1 MIPERHRLPST
12 IVIPFLAAL
21 LVAGVLAG
29 CAGDEEGVTSQH
41 TGPQTARQ
49 LVPEQQIFDYR
60 FIETRDASRQWVLES
75 AEMLKYPGQEDM
87 VLVDLKMDF
96 YRAGAYH
103 STLTADS
110 GRANQLTRNVHAW
123 GDVVV
128 VTEDGRKLETEELFF
143 DNEREIIHNE
153 VFDRLTR
160 DGDVVTG
167 IGLEASPDLEY
178 IELKEN
184 VQAQVGDEDSGGG
197 AGDR

>member
-1 MIPERHRLPST
+1 MTRDPRRLLTFLWLVLGAALS
-12 IVIPFLAAL
+12 LAACS
-21 LVAGVLAG
+21 ADRA
-29 CAGDEEGVTSQH
+29 EESTVRS
-41 TGPQTARQ
+41 GPPPKRP
-49 LVPEQQIFDYR
+49 LVPEQHIFDYR
-60 FIETRDASRQWVLES
+60 FIETSDGVRKWVLES

-87 VLVDLKMDF
+87 VLVDLEMDF

-110 GRANQLTRNVHAW
+110 GRANQFSRNVHAW
-123 GDVVV
+123 GTVVV

-143 DNEREIIHNE
+143 DNERQIIHNE

-160 DGDVVTG
+160 EGDVVTG

-184 VQAQVGDEDSGGG
+184 VEANVGDDETSGGTP
-197 AGDR
+197 R